1 MTESE
6 KILIAFSDEKLLDV
20 MAQNILGEYQIEK
33 ANSIAAAQSALQ
45 SFSPDVIM
53 VEERLEDGAGLGFA
67 IELLTDNP
75 ATQVILLSEEKSRL
89 NNRQALVLGL
99 ADWLRLP
106 VRPETVRDSVRQTIQ
121 RGKRW
126 KNWQKKEETK
136 VTGSLLQRVDELE
149 TIFNVGRAV
158 TAQLGLEEVLSEVL
172 NAAVTITGAEEGS
185 ILLPDEESGE
195 LYMVAARNFQEE
207 FVRTFRL
214 PVEDTHAG
222 QVFRSGKPLFLHE
235 TDPQKIKTSYLVFS
249 LVYVPLI
256 YHGRTIGVLGVDNR
270 IKKSGLD
277 QQNFALLSAV
287 TDYAAIAI
295 ENAKLYAQTESERNK
310 LAAILTQI
318 EDGVLVISE
327 NGEILLLNHVV
338 RRAFGLGA
346 DSYFGQPFEQVF
358 TNNDL
363 LMALRGELPNSDRIE
378 IQVEEDIYYRLSI
391 TPVEGVGKAFS
402 MHDISYLKKLNAVK
416 TEFVNTVTHDLR
428 SPLTAILGYVDL
440 LHRVGDVNDQ
450 QAEYIER
457 VQRSVTHITSLID
470 EVLKLGRVE
479 TELDA
484 NFSEVALTPIIQ
496 ELEADYAP
504 ALAEKGQT
512 LAVDLAEELPP
523 VFGNAVQLR
532 QVFENLIGNAV
543 KYTDHGGYIAVVVGQ
558 ENEQIIIRVQDN
570 GRGIPAADQ
579 SKIFDRFYR
588 SSNVSKDTPGT
599 GLGLSITKSI
609 VENHHGRIWVNSKVG
624 EGSTFSL
631 VLPVHQG

>member
-1 MTESE
+1 MTGTD
-6 KILIAFSDEKLLDV
+6 KILLAFSDEELLKV
-20 MAQNILGEYQIEK
+20 IAQNILGEYQIEK
-33 ANSIAAAQSALQ
+33 ANTVAAAKRAMQT
-45 SFSPDVIM
+45 FTPDIIM
-53 VEERLEDGAGLGFA
+53 VEERLEDGGGLAFA
-67 IELLTDNP
+67 IELLTNNP
-75 ATQVILLSEEKSRL
+75 AEQVILISEEKSRL
-89 NNRQALVLGL
+89 NQRQALVLGL
-99 ADWLRLP
+99 ADWLWLP
-106 VRPETVRDSVRQTIQ
+106 IRPETVRESVRQTLQ
-121 RGKRW
+121 RGERW
-126 KNWQKKEETK
+126 KNWRKKEEK
-136 VTGSLLQRVDELE
+136 KATGSLLQRVDELE
-149 TIFNVGRAV
+149 TIFNVGQAV
-158 TAQLGLEEVLSEVL
+158 TAQLELEQVLAEVL

-185 ILLPDEESGE
+185 ILLPDDETGE
-195 LYMVAARNFQEE
+195 LYMVAARNFNEE

-222 QVFRSGKPLFLHE
+222 QVFRSGQPLFLHE
-235 TDPQKIKTSYLVFS
+235 TDPQKIKTAYLVFS

-270 IKKSGLD
+270 VNKSGLD

-287 TDYAAIAI
+287 ADYAAIAI

-310 LAAILTQI
+310 LAAILNQI

-338 RRAFGLGA
+338 RKVFGLGEE
-346 DSYFGQPFEQVF
+346 SYFGQPIEQVF

-363 LMALRGELPNSDRIE
+363 LTVLRGKLPNPDRIE
-378 IQVEEDIYYRLSI
+378 IQVEDDIYYRVSI
-391 TPVEGVGKAFS
+391 TPVEGVGKAVS
-402 MHDISYLKKLNAVK
+402 MHDISYLKQLNAVK

-457 VQRSVTHITSLID
+457 VQRSVRHITKLID

-479 TELDA
+479 SQLDA
-484 NFSEVALTPIIQ
+484 NFCEVALPSIIR
-496 ELEADYAP
+496 ELETEFAP

-512 LAVDLAEELPP
+512 LAAEVADGLSP

-543 KYTDHGGYIAVVVGQ
+543 KYTGHGGLIAVKVGQ

-570 GRGIPAADQ
+570 GRGIPVEDQ
-579 SKIFDRFYR
+579 TKIFDRFYR
-588 SSNVSKDTPGT
+588 SSNVSDDTPGT
-599 GLGLSITKSI
+599 GLGLSITKAI
-609 VENHHGRIWVNSKVG
+609 VDNHRGRIWVKSKMG

-631 VLPVHQG
+631 VLPVYQG